1 MHTIHTV
8 VGVPKISRKTINLN
22 EECFIIGPLPGGYGV
37 TLGNSLRRV
46 MLSSIPGT
54 RVTGIKIAG
63 VSHEYATLPGVHD
76 SILDIMLNLKSLVIE
91 KKDSGVEWISLSK
104 KKGGIVTGADI
115 KCPAGVTVHNTDLYI
130 TSLDSGFDFSLEL
143 RIEKNVGYV
152 SIDDLKKKE
161 DDVGVLII
169 DANFSPVINVKYEV
183 ESTRYGELTNLDTLE
198 MIIKTNGVM
207 SPSDVV
213 KFSGKML
220 ESYFGLFNEDDLQV
234 GGEFI
239 ADIRQVIEREKQE
252 VKADLEK
259 ESYTPIEIM

>member
-54 RVTGIKIAG
+54 RVTGIKITG

-143 RIEKNVGYV
+143 RIEKNV
-152 SIDDLKKKE
+152 
-161 DDVGVLII
+161 
-169 DANFSPVINVKYEV
+169 
-183 ESTRYGELTNLDTLE
+183 
-198 MIIKTNGVM
+198 
-207 SPSDVV
+207 
-213 KFSGKML
+213 
-220 ESYFGLFNEDDLQV
+220 
-234 GGEFI
+234 
-239 ADIRQVIEREKQE
+239 
-252 VKADLEK
+252 
-259 ESYTPIEIM
+259 